1 MVLMRGELKRVAKR
15 IYLGQFIK
23 LEFSDVVGSILYE
36 ISSVNSILLGL
47 EKQKETTIYWWH
59 ISSNCSTVEH
69 TGILDFK
76 PNPLLGGAMHV
87 EYGVPIEWPAGAAVL
102 LPKSQVRAWS
112 TLWLARKRKGGF
124 IVGQTWGFIS
134 LHVTWP
140 RLVTPAH
147 RQNQKM
153 VHEHIF
159 TTTVI
164 NSSYN

>member
-1 MVLMRGELKRVAKR
+1 MVLMRGELRRMAKR

-23 LEFSDVVGSILYE
+23 LEFSDVVSNFLYE
-36 ISSVNSILLGL
+36 ISSVNSVLLGL
-47 EKQKETTIYWWH
+47 EKQKEAAIYWWY
-59 ISSNCSTVEH
+59 ISSNFSTVEH

-87 EYGVPIEWPAGAAVL
+87 EYSVPIEWPAGAAVL
-102 LPKSQVRAWS
+102 SPKSQVRVWS

-134 LHVTWP
+134 LHVTWSRP
-140 RLVTPAH
+140 VTPAH
-147 RQNQKM
+147 GRNQKM